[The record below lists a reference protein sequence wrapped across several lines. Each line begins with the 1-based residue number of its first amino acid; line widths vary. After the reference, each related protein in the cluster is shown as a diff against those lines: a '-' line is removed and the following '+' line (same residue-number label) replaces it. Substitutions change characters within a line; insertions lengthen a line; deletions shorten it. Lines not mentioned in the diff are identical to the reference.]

1 MHRIKRLLHR
11 KHKKKD
17 HEIPTQV
24 APTTPPVSG
33 SPKPLCHSTL
43 EALPFEIRNGIL
55 LAVDSLTDLSALI
68 HASPT
73 FYQQYRLDRAFW
85 LWHCLYLELGKAY
98 VDAYM
103 VDQCNMPDFRLRRN
117 REKVLLFIEDY
128 KSHRLETT
136 DMSWKPPDEYEIMSM
151 VSFHSSIIRP
161 LVKHYITWVRPNLEG
176 LSSPNEISRTEEQRI
191 TRGLYRFQLFYN
203 LFGPAKG
210 FASYGGPVSLR
221 EEEIVPLFL
230 DIYKAWEVEEI
241 LCINVFV
248 QAQYLSIFNKVR
260 WDLHPSNPLFDNV
273 RTGPH
278 TPPGAFELFYK
289 NDCELRN
296 VPPAIVLLIHLA
308 PYDSHFYGIISRGL
322 AVLSTALKTQDQSK
336 LAELVASEIVLMVE
350 DILFESTNSY
360 HQETRRENHHSD
372 RDQAQDDREK
382 MVFSSDSDG
391 SPPLAWVIF
400 WKERYS
406 NLFGNFI
413 PESLRQWGYVMWDSD
428 RLANTDAVAR
438 LDQGWKDMYTEP
450 VHYEAPGD
458 PRDEM
463 LAYH

>member
-1 MHRIKRLLHR
+1 MHRLKGLLQR

-17 HEIPTQV
+17 HEIPTQA
-24 APTTPPVSG
+24 APTIPPVSS

-43 EALPFEIRNGIL
+43 EALPFEIRNRIL
-55 LAVDSLTDLSALI
+55 FAVDSLTDLSALI

-73 FYQQYRLDRAFW
+73 FHQQYRLDRAFW
-85 LWHCLYLELGKAY
+85 LWHCLYLELGQAY

-103 VDQCNMPDFRLRRN
+103 VDQCNMPEFRLRRN

-128 KSHRLETT
+128 KLRRLEVT
-136 DMSWKPPDEYEIMSM
+136 DMSWKPPDEDEILSM
-151 VSFHSSIIRP
+151 VSFHVSVIRP
-161 LVKHYITWVRPNLEG
+161 LMKHYVTWVRLNLEG

-203 LFGPAKG
+203 LFGPPKG
-210 FASYGGPVSLR
+210 FASYGD
-221 EEEIVPLFL
+221 PLVQLFFDL
-230 DIYKAWEVEEI
+230 YTAWEVEEI

-248 QAQYLSIFNKVR
+248 HAQYLSVFKQVR
-260 WDLHPSNPLFDNV
+260 WDLHPSNPSFDNV

-278 TPPGAFELFYK
+278 TPPGAFDLFWK
-289 NDCELRN
+289 DDL
-296 VPPAIVLLIHLA
+296 
-308 PYDSHFYGIISRGL
+308 PYDNQLYGIISRGL
-322 AVLSTALKTQDQSK
+322 SVLSTALKTQDQSK
-336 LAELVASEIVLMVE
+336 LAELIASEIVPMVE

-360 HQETRRENHHSD
+360 YQETRRESHHSD

-400 WKERYS
+400 WKETYS